1 MMKHGKEYPA
11 THSMDTSW
19 FAIDEAGNVAVIN
32 FDENG
37 PVPENAPSDVSIEE
51 ATFGNT
57 LRIFDGEG
65 TTALNEEQIT
75 DILSKTNL
83 EFDIKDLWGY
93 VFIKTSVMESS
104 HVKQEFSEL
113 DDDFSDFCVVS
124 EADYLF
130 LLSIHRGTQ
139 EDFFRLVDEGII
151 VGVLPCEIEEDVFN
165 ISETAAKNLPMFFYQ
180 GGSDGKMERKNI
192 PEHPFKES
200 QLNDQQREKAL
211 RLPVCFDKE
220 ESFQIADYV
229 SFESHAWTF
238 ETINGEK
245 YESLW
250 SKDEKPVFY
259 PSNHAAPLSLDDLIR
274 LIKEVKI
281 KWIEFPGEI
290 SAKNIVTGE
299 YCMPEFENG
308 ELIPPSDPNIK
319 NIDKP
324 WLSYE
329 KSPKTEGYVVYPRG
343 KEIISPDIVAETIK
357 GRFLDERFIVN

>member
-1 MMKHGKEYPA
+1 MIKNGKEYPA

-19 FAIDEAGNVAVIN
+19 FAIDEAGSVAVIN

-37 PVPENAPSDVSIEE
+37 PVPENVPSDVSIEE
-51 ATFGNT
+51 ATFGNI
-57 LRIFDGEG
+57 LRFFNGEG
-65 TTALNEEQIT
+65 STSLNEKQIT
-75 DILSKTNL
+75 DIISKTNL
-83 EFDIKDLWGY
+83 EFDIKELWGY
-93 VFIKTSVMESS
+93 VFIRTSRVDSS
-104 HVKQEFSEL
+104 HVKQEFEEL
-113 DDDFSDFCVVS
+113 DDGFFDFCVVS
-124 EADYLF
+124 EADNLF
-130 LLSIHRGTQ
+130 LLNIHRCTQ
-139 EDFFRLVDEGII
+139 EDFLRLVDEGII
-151 VGVLPCEIEEDVFN
+151 VGVLPCDIEEDVFT
-165 ISETAAKNLPMFFYQ
+165 ISEAAAKNLPMFFYQ
-180 GGSDGKMERKNI
+180 GGSNGKMERKNM
-192 PEHPFKES
+192 PEHPIKES
-200 QLNDQQREKAL
+200 QLTAQQREEAL

-238 ETINGEK
+238 ETIDGEK

-274 LIKEVKI
+274 LIKELRI
-281 KWIEFPGEI
+281 KWIEFPREI

-308 ELIPPSDPNIK
+308 KLIPPSDPNIK

-329 KSPKTEGYVVYPRG
+329 KSPKTEGYVEYPRG
-343 KEIISPDIVAETIK
+343 KEIISPDKVAETIK
-357 GRFLDERFIVN
+357 GRFLDERFIVK

>member
-1 MMKHGKEYPA
+1 MIKHGKEYSA

-19 FAIDEAGNVAVIN
+19 FAIDEAGNVAVII

-37 PVPENAPSDVSIEE
+37 PVPENVPSDVSIEE
-51 ATFGNT
+51 ATFGNA
-57 LRIFDGEG
+57 LRFFDGED
-65 TTALNEEQIT
+65 TTSLNEKQIK
-75 DILSKTNL
+75 DIISKTNL
-83 EFDIKDLWGY
+83 ELNLKELWGY
-93 VFIKTSVMESS
+93 VFIRTSGMDSS
-104 HVKQEFSEL
+104 HVKQEFSDL
-113 DDDFSDFCVVS
+113 DDDFPDFCVVS
-124 EADYLF
+124 EADNLF
-130 LLSIHRGTQ
+130 LLYIHRDTQ
-139 EDFFRLVDEGII
+139 EDFLRLVDEGMI
-151 VGVLPCEIEEDVFN
+151 VGVLPCGIEEDVFT
-165 ISETAAKNLPMFFYQ
+165 ISESAAKNLPMYFYQ
-180 GGSDGKMERKNI
+180 GGSSGKMERKNM

-200 QLNDQQREKAL
+200 QLNAKQREEAL
-211 RLPVCFDKE
+211 RIPVYFDKE

-229 SFESHAWTF
+229 SFDSHAWTF
-238 ETINGEK
+238 ETIDGEK

-250 SKDEKPVFY
+250 SKDGRPAFY
-259 PSNHAAPLSLDDLIR
+259 SSNHAAPLSLDDLIR

-281 KWIEFPGEI
+281 KWIEFPREI

-343 KEIISPDIVAETIK
+343 KEIISPDIVAETIC
-357 GRFLDERFIVN
+357 GRFQDYC